1 MGVRYLGYRKER
13 WTMRNAVKAEARM
26 KKVKKLEIKNE
37 YAATPT

>member
-1 MGVRYLGYRKER
+1 MGVKYLGYRKER
-13 WTMRNAVKAEARM
+13 WTMRNEVKAEARM